1 MKKPVKLVFIT
12 NPASGSR
19 KKKPD
24 EAFIRPYFDAE
35 FNTFFFESQYNG
47 HASEL
52 ALEAVNNGADVVV
65 AIGGDGTV
73 NEIARSLNGTSCAL
87 GIIPCGSGNGLARH
101 HRISMNVTEAINI
114 IKRYNLAHH
123 DAVAINGK
131 LSFNVS
137 GIGFDAHV
145 AHLFG
150 KDGKRGFSSY
160 VKLVVKEFTKYTEK
174 HIRIETADG
183 IIEQPIMLAAIANAS
198 QFGNNAVIAPNASTH
213 DGITDITLV
222 RKMSAMKLP
231 GFAMDVFAKKVADSP
246 FAKLLQGKKFV
257 ITCDENL
264 PLHLDGEPEGFS
276 KKFEIETMKGSLK
289 IIVP

>member
-1 MKKPVKLVFIT
+1 MKQPVKIVFIT

-24 EAFIRPYFDAE
+24 EAFIRPFFDSE
-35 FNTFFFESQYNG
+35 FSTLFFESQYNG

-101 HRISMNVTEAINI
+101 HKISMNATEAISV
-114 IKRYNLAHH
+114 IKRYNVMSH
-123 DAVAINGK
+123 DAVTINGK

-150 KDGKRGFSSY
+150 QDGKRGFSSY

-174 HIRIETADG
+174 RIRIETANG

-198 QFGNNAVIAPNASTH
+198 QFGNNAVIAPHANTN

-222 RKMSAMKLP
+222 RKMSALKLP
-231 GFAMDVFAKKVADSP
+231 GFAMNVFAKKVGHSP
-246 FAKLLQGKKFV
+246 YAKLLCGEKFV

-264 PLHLDGEPEGFS
+264 PLHLDGEPAGFS
-276 KKFEIETMKGSLK
+276 NKFEIETMKSSLK